1 MKNAK
6 HLGLWA
12 NGETHARFSALAR
25 DRDMSVACLL
35 GELVDE
41 ALDEAGEVSV
51 AAVETREPRRG
62 YLTIRLRPGD
72 LKVITQRAAIR
83 RMKAATY
90 VAALVRAHLVVDPPL
105 PSKEFAALERLT
117 AELSA
122 VGRNLNQVTR
132 AINSG
137 LPVPAGTAA
146 LIGRSIE
153 LVETVREATKVY
165 LRAAS
170 ASWDAPLG

>member
-1 MKNAK
+1 
-6 HLGLWA
+6 
-12 NGETHARFSALAR
+12 
-25 DRDMSVACLL
+25 MSVAGLL
-35 GELVDE
+35 GELVDD
-41 ALDEAGEVSV
+41 AIDLDDEAPLRRAGYR
-51 AAVETREPRRG
+51 ETRRER
-62 YLTIRLRPGD
+62 LSIRLQTGD
-72 LKVITQRAAIR
+72 IALVGQRARGR
-83 RMKAATY
+83 RMKPATY

-105 PSKEFAALERLT
+105 PSKELAILERAT

-132 AINSG
+132 AINRG

-153 LVETVREATKVY
+153 LVEAVREATKQY

-170 ASWDAPLG
+170 ASWEAPLG

>member
-1 MKNAK
+1 M
-6 HLGLWA
+6 HVRV
-12 NGETHARFSALAR
+12 TALAESQGI
-25 DRDMSVACLL
+25 SVSSLL
-35 GELVDE
+35 GELVE
-41 ALDEAGEVSV
+41 RALDERPDIRPVS
-51 AAVETREPRRG
+51 AAPHQTRPDRIA
-62 YLTIRLRPGD
+62 IRLRPGD
-72 LKVITQRAAIR
+72 AKALTQRTAGR
-83 RMKAATY
+83 RMKPSTY

-105 PSKEFAALERLT
+105 PLKEVAALERLT

-146 LIGRSIE
+146 LVGRSIE
-153 LVETVREATKVY
+153 LVEAVREATKAY

-170 ASWDAPLG
+170 ASWEAPLG

>member
-1 MKNAK
+1 
-6 HLGLWA
+6 
-12 NGETHARFSALAR
+12 
-25 DRDMSVACLL
+25 
-35 GELVDE
+35 LVE
-41 ALDEAGEVSV
+41 GALDERPDITSIS
-51 AAVETREPRRG
+51 AAAREARPDRIA
-62 YLTIRLRPGD
+62 IRLRPGD
-72 LKVITQRAAIR
+72 AKALTQRTAGR
-83 RMKAATY
+83 RMKPSTY
-90 VAALVRAHLVVDPPL
+90 VAALVRAHLLEDPPL

-137 LPVPAGTAA
+137 LPIPAGTAA

-153 LVETVREATKVY
+153 LVEAVREATKVY

-170 ASWDAPLG
+170 ASWEAPLG